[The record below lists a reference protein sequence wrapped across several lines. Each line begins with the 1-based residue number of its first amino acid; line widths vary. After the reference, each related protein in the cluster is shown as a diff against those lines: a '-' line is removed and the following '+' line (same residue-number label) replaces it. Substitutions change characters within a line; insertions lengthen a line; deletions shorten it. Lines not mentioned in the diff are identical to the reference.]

1 VNVAGNN
8 VTSTI
13 ATLPSGATVT
23 FTVTG
28 TAPQAGT
35 FTNTARVVTPIGT
48 EDPTDPGRTGAGNN
62 SASANTTVI
71 SSDLRVSK
79 THPGNFVVGANG
91 VYTITV
97 DNTLGTAPTAGVIT
111 VTDTLPTGL
120 TFVSATGSTW
130 ACASAPPLVIC
141 TSNAVI
147 AAGAASVSPITLTVA
162 VASTAVPSVTNSVA
176 VSGGGEPAGNN
187 GNNSAFDPTNV
198 VAAAVNSFA
207 PDNSQ
212 TGIPGTTVFYAHTF
226 NAGAAGSV
234 SFSTTNIATPAVA
247 GWTNAI
253 YRDADCSGTLN
264 GAEGAAPL
272 AGAIAVGAGASVCI
286 IVADSIPAA
295 APFNAQNVISVTSTF
310 NGSSTITRTDTTT
323 VGSAGGAGL
332 TLAKSVRNVTLG
344 TPAGTSNTAR
354 PGDVLEYTITY
365 TNSGAGAL
373 SAIVVTDATPAFT
386 TFQAA
391 SCGAPLPAN
400 ITTCNVTTQPAVN
413 GSGSVVWTLA
423 GSLTAGGSGTVLYTV
438 RVAP

>member
-1 VNVAGNN
+1 
-8 VTSTI
+8 VT
-13 ATLPSGATVT
+13 
-23 FTVTG
+23 
-28 TAPQAGT
+28 
-35 FTNTARVVTPIGT
+35 
-48 EDPTDPGRTGAGNN
+48 
-62 SASANTTVI
+62 
-71 SSDLRVSK
+71 
-79 THPGNFVVGANG
+79 
-91 VYTITV
+91 
-97 DNTLGTAPTAGVIT
+97 
-111 VTDTLPTGL
+111 
-120 TFVSATGSTW
+120 
-130 ACASAPPLVIC
+130 C

-147 AAGAASVSPITLTVA
+147 VAGAASVNPITLTVA